1 MNATQ
6 SMLGFLPETHTDFIF
21 SNIAEETGFWGA
33 VTLLCL
39 YLGVL
44 FCAVRT
50 AFLCK
55 DQFGKNIAIGIA
67 VLIFTHSV
75 INIGMSI
82 RLMPVTGLPLPLVSY
97 GGSFII
103 STLIYLG
110 LLHSV
115 YVHRVQED

>member
-1 MNATQ
+1 
-6 SMLGFLPETHTDFIF
+6 MLGFLPETHTDFIF
-21 SNIAEETGFWGA
+21 SNIAEETGFWGSL
-33 VTLLCL
+33 TLLFF
-39 YLGVL
+39 YLGIL
-44 FCAVRT
+44 FCAIRT
-50 AFLCK
+50 ALLCR

-67 VLIFTHSV
+67 ILIFTHSV

-115 YVHRVQED
+115 YVHRKIEE